1 MFAGHRTLWSG
12 VTVPL
17 AGNEFAMSI
26 PGLWRAL
33 LVCAGL
39 VGLAAVVPAAANAQ
53 VYRIAADRTTAG
65 FTVSHLGILRQEGQ
79 FHRVSGT
86 ILLDPARAEGG
97 SIDVAIDLSSVDTG
111 WKLRDDFIR
120 GEDMFDVARYPVM
133 QFRSTHL
140 DYRGRQIV
148 AADGNV
154 TLHGITKPMRLL
166 VQRLE
171 CHMNS
176 NDGRESCDAI
186 VSGWLSRREFGM
198 DYAYPFVGDVVTFD
212 FAITAFR
219 IRDEGGAE
227 PVEGS
232 ALSQ

>member
-1 MFAGHRTLWSG
+1 LQDIARCGSG

-26 PGLWRAL
+26 PGFWRAL
-33 LVCAGL
+33 LVCLGL
-39 VGLAAVVPAAANAQ
+39 IVLTAFVPAVAKAQ
-53 VYRIAADRTTAG
+53 GYRIAADRTTAG

-86 ILLDPARAEGG
+86 ILLDPARARGG
-97 SIDVAIDLSSVDTG
+97 SIEVAIDLSSVDTG

-140 DYRGRQIV
+140 DYRGQQIV

-154 TLHGITKPMRLL
+154 TLHGMTKPMRLV

-171 CHMNS
+171 CRTNS
-176 NDGRESCDAI
+176 DDGRESCGAI
-186 VSGWLSRREFGM
+186 VSGRLLRREFGM
-198 DYAYPFVGDVVTFD
+198 EYAYPFVGDVVTLD

-219 IRDEGGAE
+219 IHDEGAAE
-227 PVEGS
+227 TR
-232 ALSQ
+232 